1 MMCLAVAAAGAF
13 NTMSDSV
20 AMAQEGAEGAS
31 VMRPL
36 FNGKYEMPGMKYNK
50 YEQDQITDLASNS
63 KFSPGLSG
71 ASDALLGVASLLLC
85 VYLFIGIAIAQ
96 DILMGAIAKITSQT
110 ESVEVKNAEGKS
122 MTVAVPL
129 WNSRIVY
136 LTLMAIGGALPEIF
150 LCFMSTFSEGG
161 RVPTEIG
168 PMAVVG
174 SASFNL
180 LIVSGLSI
188 AAVTEVKRILNM
200 NVFLVMAAF
209 AAFAYVWLFLV
220 LVVISPGEIDFAEA
234 MVTLM
239 FYPALLVAAWFSEYL
254 SPEERDEQEELEH
267 NRRLV
272 CKQNI
277 VDAADA
283 QGSFYVVD
291 LVTGASDSFEAET
304 LRADFK
310 IVLGVDDLS
319 TVTVDDLLNVIDPE
333 CPVARLTLR
342 KASKKVAD
350 VEPVAQSDAE
360 AQQ

>member
-1 MMCLAVAAAGAF
+1 
-13 NTMSDSV
+13 
-20 AMAQEGAEGAS
+20 
-31 VMRPL
+31 
-36 FNGKYEMPGMKYNK
+36 
-50 YEQDQITDLASNS
+50 
-63 KFSPGLSG
+63 
-71 ASDALLGVASLLLC
+71 
-85 VYLFIGIAIAQ
+85 
-96 DILMGAIAKITSQT
+96 
-110 ESVEVKNAEGKS
+110 
-122 MTVAVPL
+122 
-129 WNSRIVY
+129 
-136 LTLMAIGGALPEIF
+136 
-150 LCFMSTFSEGG
+150 
-161 RVPTEIG
+161 
-168 PMAVVG
+168 MAVVG

-239 FYPALLVAAWFSEYL
+239 FYPALLVSAWVSEYL
-254 SPEERDEQEELEH
+254 SPEERAEAEELEH

-277 VDAADA
+277 VDAAAA
-283 QGSFYVVD
+283 QGSFAVVD

-310 IVLGVDDLS
+310 ICLGVEDLKDA
-319 TVTVDDLLNVIDPE
+319 TIDELLNVIDPE
-333 CPVARLTLR
+333 CPVARLALR
-342 KASKKVAD
+342 KASKTVSEVA
-350 VEPVAQSDAE
+350 PVAQSDAE